1 MAGRSPGNKVGQK
14 KIVTEAIKQKRQI
27 AQRLAAEKR
36 ARKKAENKELT
47 LEEEAKNFNIPAIVV
62 KESTGG
68 KPSKCTDR
76 MVETIAGMVSK
87 GLDASVA
94 ARAVGM
100 SEASVSLWWKRGEAE
115 YKKRLEELQSRGII
129 LEECE
134 TEEEVRETLL
144 SGDLGDKKEARY
156 LKYYISV
163 NRAQAL
169 FEAKMLSNIQ
179 EYAEKSCDWRGPME
193 LLARKH
199 PERWAKVERNQAEL
213 KITQNYQLDQS
224 TREALAAA
232 MVGVY
237 QTQLNDVVDGT
248 AYSLQSLE
256 SGEDEV

>member
-47 LEEEAKNFNIPAIVV
+47 LEEEAKKFNIPAIVV
-62 KESTGG
+62 KEAPGG

-76 MVETIAGMVSK
+76 MVETIAGMVGN
-87 GLDASVA
+87 GLEQTVA
-94 ARAVGM
+94 ARTVGI
-100 SEASVSLWWKRGEAE
+100 SDSTALLWWRKGEAE
-115 YKKRLEELQSRGII
+115 CKRRVEVLQSRGIS

-134 TEEEVRETLL
+134 TEEEIREVLLSVDFEPTRETKYL
-144 SGDLGDKKEARY
+144 RY
-156 LKYYISV
+156 YLAI

-213 KITQNYQLDQS
+213 KITQNYQLDQG
-224 TREALAAA
+224 TREALASA
-232 MVGVY
+232 MINVY